1 MSRCSSIIK
10 TVTPVA
16 FACALMVTNTA
27 TAGILGTWSIT
38 WDWSQGD
45 GGHGTAPITFSKG
58 HIYEVTGESGRW
70 TKHGKHLT
78 LHFGSSNSCHG
89 TWKAVYQKATAEYVG
104 TMASTCHG
112 AGVWSITH

>member
-1 MSRCSSIIK
+1 M
-10 TVTPVA
+10 VA
-16 FACALMVTNTA
+16 NTA
-27 TAGILGTWSIT
+27 TAGVLGTWSIT

-58 HIYEVTGESGRW
+58 HIYEVTQESGKW

-89 TWKAVYQKATAEYVG
+89 TWKAIYQKTMGEYVG

-112 AGVWSITH
+112 AGVWSMTR